1 MASLIETKKALV
13 NERTEFIK
21 ELLEE
26 LTRSNSSFSS
36 SRKLSV
42 YIAQKMKESGKPV
55 DSSTLRRSGAPYK
68 ALIDNFIGKK
78 EERPDTQT
86 KLNLRIRKKNSE
98 IDKLTSELR
107 TKQHRLEAKEREIR
121 HLLVEAQDKQKKVIA
136 SVSPPQASTYTQTE
150 LTQLKE
156 SHGRDRGQLNKA
168 LEVIETLLKPELK
181 ATENDEGSFEMK
193 NGKVT
198 DLLNDR
204 DLFNEE
210 DLPDFFT
217 KR

>member
-1 MASLIETKKALV
+1 
-13 NERTEFIK
+13 
-21 ELLEE
+21 
-26 LTRSNSSFSS
+26 
-36 SRKLSV
+36 
-42 YIAQKMKESGKPV
+42 MKESGKPV
-55 DSSTLRRSGAPYK
+55 DSSTLRRSGTPYK
-68 ALIDNFIGKK
+68 VLIDNFVGKK

-86 KLNLRIRKKNSE
+86 KLNLKIRKKNSE

-107 TKQHRLEAKEREIR
+107 AKQNRLEAKEREIR
-121 HLLVEAQDKQKKVIA
+121 HLLVEAQDKQNKAIA

-150 LTQLKE
+150 LTRLKE
-156 SHGRDRGQLNKA
+156 SHGRDRRQLNKA

-181 ATENDEGSFEMK
+181 TAENDEGSFEMK

-210 DLPDFFT
+210 DLPDFF
-217 KR
+217 KKI

>member
-1 MASLIETKKALV
+1 M
-13 NERTEFIK
+13 
-21 ELLEE
+21 
-26 LTRSNSSFSS
+26 
-36 SRKLSV
+36 
-42 YIAQKMKESGKPV
+42 
-55 DSSTLRRSGAPYK
+55 
-68 ALIDNFIGKK
+68 
-78 EERPDTQT
+78 
-86 KLNLRIRKKNSE
+86 NLKIRKKNSDIE
-98 IDKLTSELR
+98 KLTFQLQSL
-107 TKQHRLEAKEREIR
+107 KHKLEEKDNHIR
-121 HLLVEAQDKQKKVIA
+121 HLLIEAQDKRNKVIA
-136 SVSPPQASTYTQTE
+136 SISPPQASTYTQTE

-156 SHGRDRGQLNKA
+156 SHGRDRRQLNKA

-181 ATENDEGSFEMK
+181 TAENDEGSFEMK

>member
-1 MASLIETKKALV
+1 M
-13 NERTEFIK
+13 ER
-21 ELLEE
+21 L
-26 LTRSNSSFSS
+26 
-36 SRKLSV
+36 
-42 YIAQKMKESGKPV
+42 
-55 DSSTLRRSGAPYK
+55 
-68 ALIDNFIGKK
+68 
-78 EERPDTQT
+78 QT

-181 ATENDEGSFEMK
+181 TTENDEGSFEMK